1 MANDKGKKRK
11 RSTETTPKDLTIPV
25 LTRSPPSSECR
36 ISRYDLDKIGN
47 NLDIDDVFRDLRLKY
62 VGIDACALL
71 LRMLPR
77 KCIPSN
83 WIVTRILGKGAY
95 GIVIGTRGP
104 MGELGALKITH
115 PRDYSSQNTIQR
127 EFKLGE
133 KMHEIGIGVELRHH
147 CSFIRNKKKMNILHM
162 GRIDGTVSSYLQTKK
177 LSASKISI
185 LIDHIFFI
193 LSKFRESKVTHGDF
207 HLSNIGFIH
216 STSDNNSKLV
226 AIDFGKT
233 TRKKAVTSY
242 DIIKMLICT
251 QKGYTSYSRSLGNS
265 VTPKTERI
273 LENLQTFERLVRIKA
288 QEVYQLEFPNDLDD
302 MLERKDRIEYD
313 NYNYL

>member
-95 GIVIGTRGP
+95 GIVIGTKKKNEHTTYGP
-104 MGELGALKITH
+104 YRWYGIII
-115 PRDYSSQNTIQR
+115 SS
-127 EFKLGE
+127 
-133 KMHEIGIGVELRHH
+133 
-147 CSFIRNKKKMNILHM
+147 NKK
-162 GRIDGTVSSYLQTKK
+162 T
-177 LSASKISI
+177 
-185 LIDHIFFI
+185 
-193 LSKFRESKVTHGDF
+193 
-207 HLSNIGFIH
+207 
-216 STSDNNSKLV
+216 
-226 AIDFGKT
+226 
-233 TRKKAVTSY
+233 
-242 DIIKMLICT
+242 
-251 QKGYTSYSRSLGNS
+251 LG
-265 VTPKTERI
+265 V
-273 LENLQTFERLVRIKA
+273 
-288 QEVYQLEFPNDLDD
+288 
-302 MLERKDRIEYD
+302 
-313 NYNYL
+313 